1 MKDFFKQGIPQR
13 GYTFTEFN
21 EKSRK
26 YLERT
31 VPETLDDKDKKW
43 YDYKKINF
51 ARTGRIL
58 KKFKADEE
66 LAQLI
71 SSINTPQLWMVLT
84 EDWCGDSAQ
93 NLPYLAKYA
102 EMSDKI
108 DMRILERDN
117 NLEIMDQYL
126 TNGKS
131 RSIPKMVAF
140 DETGNELFVWGP
152 RPAEAQE
159 LRDSVIAE
167 GKSGAEA
174 TTQLH
179 LWYAKNNGKA
189 LTKEFKEILGNL
201 TNG

>member
-1 MKDFFKQGIPQR
+1 MKDFFRQGISQK

-21 EKSRK
+21 EKSRL

-31 VPETLDDKDKKW
+31 DPETLDDKDKKW

-51 ARTGRIL
+51 TRTGRIL

-66 LAQLI
+66 LARLI

-93 NLPYLAKYA
+93 NLPYLAKYV
-102 EMSDKI
+102 ELNDKI

-140 DETGNELFVWGP
+140 DADGNELFVWGP
-152 RPAEAQE
+152 RPKEAQE
-159 LRDSVIAE
+159 LRDKLISE
-167 GKSGAEA
+167 GKPGAEV

-189 LTKEFKEILGNL
+189 LVAEFKKILGNL
-201 TNG
+201 TIG

>member
-1 MKDFFKQGIPQR
+1 MKDFFRQGIPQK

-21 EKSRK
+21 EKSK
-26 YLERT
+26 LYLERT
-31 VPETLDDKDKKW
+31 DPETLDDKDKKW

-51 ARTGRIL
+51 TRTGRIL

-66 LAQLI
+66 LARLI
-71 SSINTPQLWMVLT
+71 SSITTPQLWMVLT

-102 EMSDKI
+102 EMNDKI

-117 NLEIMDQYL
+117 NLDIMDHYL

-131 RSIPKMVAF
+131 RAIPKMVAF
-140 DETGNELFVWGP
+140 DADGSELFVWGP
-152 RPAEAQE
+152 RPKEAQE
-159 LRDSVIAE
+159 LRDKLISE
-167 GKSGAEA
+167 GKPGAEV

-179 LWYAKNNGKA
+179 LWYAKNKGEA
-189 LTKEFKEILGNL
+189 LVSEFKKILGNL
-201 TNG
+201 TIG